1 MENKQERPVA
11 LLTGASSGFGLLAS
25 IELAKAGFY
34 VYATMRNP
42 ENKGPLM
49 DRAMGEKVQGQIEVL
64 PLDVTVSSS
73 IQSAVSKVKEDA
85 GRLDVLINN
94 AGYALAGFVEEIPLT
109 EWHAQFDT
117 NFFGVVSVTRSVIPI
132 MREAGKG
139 RIINMGSISG
149 LMGFPALTPYSAT
162 KHAIEGFSESL
173 RYELKP
179 FGIDVFI
186 IEPGS
191 FRTNIWDKG
200 KRIARG
206 EENSKPSP
214 YHSFLGKVE
223 ASLKESEKDHGDPL
237 VVAKII
243 VEVACGQKSAF
254 RHPVGKGIRSLLFL
268 KMIVPFKL
276 REFMIHHMINKNS
289 PLK

>member
-1 MENKQERPVA
+1 MENKQKRPVA

-25 IELAKAGFY
+25 VELAKAGFY

-42 ENKGPLM
+42 EQKGPLM
-49 DRAMGEKVQGQIEVL
+49 DQAMEEKVIDQIKVL
-64 PLDVTVSSS
+64 PLDVTQSST
-73 IQSAVSKVKEDA
+73 IQLTVAKIKEES
-85 GRLDVLINN
+85 GRLDLLVNN
-94 AGYALAGFVEEIPLT
+94 AGYALAGCVEEISLK

-117 NFFGVVSVTRSVIPI
+117 NFFGVVSVTREVIPI

-179 FGIDVFI
+179 FGIEVFI

-206 EENSKPSP
+206 EENSEPSP
-214 YHSFLGKVE
+214 YDSFLGKVE
-223 ASLKESEKDHGDPL
+223 ASLKESEKNHGDPL
-237 VVAKII
+237 AVAKKI
-243 VEVACGQKSAF
+243 VQVACGRKPGF
-254 RHPVGKGIRSLLFL
+254 RHPIGKGIRWIPFL
-268 KMIVPFKL
+268 KIIVPFTL
-276 REFMIHHMINKNS
+276 RESIVHHMIHKKS
-289 PLK
+289 PL